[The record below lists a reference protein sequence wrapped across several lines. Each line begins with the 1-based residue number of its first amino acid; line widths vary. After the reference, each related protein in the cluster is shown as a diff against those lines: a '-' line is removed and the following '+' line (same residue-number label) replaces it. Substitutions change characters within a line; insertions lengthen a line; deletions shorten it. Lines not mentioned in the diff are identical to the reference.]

1 MRKKGKVMLEFKH
14 TIEEKA
20 YNDMRELVGWRRLD
34 PQQAQTGLDH
44 SVFTTVAY
52 DAKTPVGMARI
63 VGDGGYMYL
72 IVDVMVH
79 PDYQKQGLGRA
90 LLERINAYL
99 DDLASDGRVIM
110 VNLMATTGNE
120 GFYEKFGYVRRPN
133 DEMGAGMVRWING

>member
-1 MRKKGKVMLEFKH
+1 MLEFKH

-34 PQQAQTGLDH
+34 PQQAQTGLDN

-52 DAKTPVGMARI
+52 DAKTPVGMARL

-110 VNLMATTGNE
+110 VNLMAGSTGEVRKMRRVKLRQMFHNIIDE
-120 GFYEKFGYVRRPN
+120 IRRKEYPKSVRR
-133 DEMGAGMVRWING
+133 

>member
-1 MRKKGKVMLEFKH
+1 
-14 TIEEKA
+14 
-20 YNDMRELVGWRRLD
+20 
-34 PQQAQTGLDH
+34 
-44 SVFTTVAY
+44 
-52 DAKTPVGMARI
+52 
-63 VGDGGYMYL
+63 
-72 IVDVMVH
+72 MVH